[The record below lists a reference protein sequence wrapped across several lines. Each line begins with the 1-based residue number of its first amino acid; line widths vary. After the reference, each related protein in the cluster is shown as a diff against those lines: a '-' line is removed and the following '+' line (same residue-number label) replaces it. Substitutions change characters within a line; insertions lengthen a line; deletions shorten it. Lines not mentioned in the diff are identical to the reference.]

1 MKSKAHIKGHPLHP
15 ILIVFPVAFFI
26 GAFITDV
33 LAALSGSTV
42 YWQFGKYLELGG
54 IIGAL
59 AAAIPGII
67 DFLYTVP
74 PKSSAKSRAAKH
86 GLLNVT
92 MLLLFIGAFFFRGY
106 EISLTIIAIEA
117 FGVILMSIAGWMGGT
132 LVHRNQI
139 GVDPRYA
146 NAGKWKESYFNQTSG
161 WIEVAD
167 LNELQSDQM
176 KLLHFSDKRVVLGR
190 TAEGYVA
197 FDDRC
202 THKGASLAGGAMISG
217 TVQCPWHGSQFDTES
232 GEVKTGPACDGISVY
247 KVEEKND
254 KVYVKLDY

>member
-33 LAALSGSTV
+33 LSALSGSTV
-42 YWQFGKYLELGG
+42 YWQFGEYLELGG
-54 IIGAL
+54 IISAL

-92 MLLLFIGAFFFRGY
+92 MLLLFISAFFFRGN
-106 EISLTIIAIEA
+106 EISLTTIAIEA

-161 WIEVAD
+161 SIEVAD
-167 LNELQSDQM
+167 LDELQSDQM
-176 KLLHFSDKRVVLGR
+176 KLLHFADKRVVLGR
-190 TAEGYVA
+190 TDKGYVA

-202 THKGASLAGGAMISG
+202 THKGASLAGGAMIGG

-232 GEVKTGPACDGISVY
+232 GALKAGPACNGISVY
-247 KVEEKND
+247 KVEEKNG
-254 KVYVKLDY
+254 KVYVKLP

>member
-74 PKSSAKSRAAKH
+74 TLSS
-86 GLLNVT
+86 
-92 MLLLFIGAFFFRGY
+92 
-106 EISLTIIAIEA
+106 E
-117 FGVILMSIAGWMGGT
+117 
-132 LVHRNQI
+132 
-139 GVDPRYA
+139 
-146 NAGKWKESYFNQTSG
+146 
-161 WIEVAD
+161 
-167 LNELQSDQM
+167 
-176 KLLHFSDKRVVLGR
+176 
-190 TAEGYVA
+190 
-197 FDDRC
+197 
-202 THKGASLAGGAMISG
+202 
-217 TVQCPWHGSQFDTES
+217 
-232 GEVKTGPACDGISVY
+232 
-247 KVEEKND
+247 
-254 KVYVKLDY
+254 

>member
-1 MKSKAHIKGHPLHP
+1 
-15 ILIVFPVAFFI
+15 
-26 GAFITDV
+26 
-33 LAALSGSTV
+33 
-42 YWQFGKYLELGG
+42 
-54 IIGAL
+54 
-59 AAAIPGII
+59 
-67 DFLYTVP
+67 
-74 PKSSAKSRAAKH
+74 
-86 GLLNVT
+86 

-176 KLLHFSDKRVVLGR
+176 KLLHFPDKRVVLGR